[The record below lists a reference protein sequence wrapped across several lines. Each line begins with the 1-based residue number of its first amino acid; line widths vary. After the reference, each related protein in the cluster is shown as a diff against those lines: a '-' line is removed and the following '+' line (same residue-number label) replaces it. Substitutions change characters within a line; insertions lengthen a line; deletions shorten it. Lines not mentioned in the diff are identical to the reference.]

1 VQPSALSVL
10 LRTVLLMIALI
21 TAVVSMVVAIT
32 AAVMVVVCHGEIDE
46 RHRQSWIS
54 ALVVGTL
61 TSS

>member
-1 VQPSALSVL
+1 
-10 LRTVLLMIALI
+10 MIALI